1 MFNSSK
7 ALVFDMDGTMIAN
20 KEFHDKAWIQFC
32 EKYRQDANI
41 DDFINKYSGKTND
54 AILSLVFDRT
64 LSKAEI
70 RMFEDIK
77 ESMYREMY
85 APHFKLVDGL
95 IALLEKAKQ
104 SGLKI
109 AIATSAPRVNVDFV
123 CEKANIGKYFDTI
136 VDSSMVSEG
145 KPNPEVF
152 LKAAKALGV
161 EPSDC
166 ICFEDSRAG
175 IAASL
180 AAGMKTVGIAT
191 ELSVD
196 VLLSLGAHEAYI
208 DFTVYTR

>member
-1 MFNSSK
+1 
-7 ALVFDMDGTMIAN
+7 
-20 KEFHDKAWIQFC
+20 
-32 EKYRQDANI
+32 
-41 DDFINKYSGKTND
+41 
-54 AILSLVFDRT
+54 
-64 LSKAEI
+64 
-70 RMFEDIK
+70 
-77 ESMYREMY
+77 
-85 APHFKLVDGL
+85 
-95 IALLEKAKQ
+95 
-104 SGLKI
+104 
-109 AIATSAPRVNVDFV
+109 
-123 CEKANIGKYFDTI
+123 
-136 VDSSMVSEG
+136 MVSEG
-145 KPNPEVF
+145 KPNTEVF